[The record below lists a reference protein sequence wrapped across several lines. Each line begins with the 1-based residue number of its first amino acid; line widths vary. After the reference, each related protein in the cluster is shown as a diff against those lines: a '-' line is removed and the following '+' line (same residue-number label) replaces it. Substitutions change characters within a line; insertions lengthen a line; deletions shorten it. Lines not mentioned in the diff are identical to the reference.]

1 MEGSR
6 AILEATIP
14 HVYLTSGWKREE
26 SEEEEK
32 GSEREEKGREN
43 ETKIG
48 MGGKGIRIVGM
59 RYKWQGWKLRVRVKV
74 HSTVN

>member
-6 AILEATIP
+6 AILEVTIP
-14 HVYLTSGWKREE
+14 HVYLTPGWKREE
-26 SEEEEK
+26 K
-32 GSEREEKGREN
+32 GGVKVREN

-48 MGGKGIRIVGM
+48 MGEKGIRIVEM
-59 RYKWQGWKLRVRVKV
+59 RRYNARDGWMLRRVRVKV